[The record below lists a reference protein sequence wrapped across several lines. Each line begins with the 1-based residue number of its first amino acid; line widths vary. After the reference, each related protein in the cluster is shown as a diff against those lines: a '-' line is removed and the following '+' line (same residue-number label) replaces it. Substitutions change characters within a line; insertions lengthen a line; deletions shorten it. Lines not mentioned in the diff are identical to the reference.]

1 MKTPINSAAVLNEL
15 SLIARV
21 FAQNQDLA
29 RWFAGL
35 THLPLVERRN
45 EIYRL
50 SEKMRQN
57 YEDTALIASFQLLAD
72 PTVFNAVLE
81 ILKK

>member
-1 MKTPINSAAVLNEL
+1 MKTPIKSDAVLNEL

-21 FAQNQDLA
+21 FAQNPDLA

-35 THLPLVERRN
+35 THLSLVDRRN

-57 YEDTALIASFQLLAD
+57 HEDTALVASFQLLAD
-72 PTVFNAVLE
+72 PMVFKAVLE